1 MASTFEALLLAQ
13 VNFLLNPPRL
23 MASSLS
29 GTALATAANIAYSTI
44 TEDSY
49 GGWISTSHYWVVPVA
64 GLYKASIQFKW
75 IGSAPASPPA
85 ANILKNGS
93 NALVSENAA
102 TTTGFSGFSTSGFV
116 RANAGDQIAV
126 QLANAGFTTQVDTAD
141 NNFLTLKLD
150 SL

>member
-23 MASSLS
+23 KASILAA
-29 GTALATAANIAYSTI
+29 TALSTGSNIAYSTI

-49 GGWISTSHYWVVPVA
+49 GGWNATSHFWVVPVA
-64 GLYKASIQFKW
+64 GLYKASLQFKW
-75 IGSAPASPPA
+75 NGTPPGSPPA

-93 NALVSENAA
+93 NALVSANASSTA
-102 TTTGFSGFSTSGFV
+102 TFAGLSSSGFV
-116 RANAGDQIAV
+116 RANAGDTIAV